1 MRVPRMERGEEL
13 IMDDTKKI
21 PPLVLAEV
29 RRHVVELEIRYE
41 TTVAANAAQP
51 VTTVTSR
58 RLRAVRDQLAEQLAA
73 WRYLEHICTSGHYG
87 EYVKVNEGA
96 ICGAE
101 FSSNTDLCEL
111 EPGHPGRHFNGGTEW
126 S

>member
-1 MRVPRMERGEEL
+1 
-13 IMDDTKKI
+13 MDDTKKI

-96 ICGAE
+96 ICGAV
-101 FSSNTDLCEL
+101 SDALCEL
-111 EPGHPGRHFNGGTEW
+111 EPGHPGRHFNGGRGW

>member
-1 MRVPRMERGEEL
+1 
-13 IMDDTKKI
+13 MDDTKKI

-51 VTTVTSR
+51 VTTVGSR

-73 WRYLEHICTSGHYG
+73 WRYLEEVASRVPVDVERCHHFFPAGGGI
-87 EYVKVNEGA
+87 
-96 ICGAE
+96 
-101 FSSNTDLCEL
+101 SSERCEL
-111 EPGHPGRHFNGGTEW
+111 EPGHPGHHFGNGVEW